1 MESANGK
8 TLESAG
14 LVSGRVKL
22 RLAGSCERNKDC
34 LISRGKDSRGR

>member
-14 LVSGRVKL
+14 LVSERVKL
-22 RLAGSCERNKDC
+22 RLAGSGERTKDC
-34 LISRGKDSRGR
+34 LISSEKTRERR